1 MTTVQPLPAGWR
13 GRVSPDGRIY
23 YQNDIT
29 KRTQWEAP
37 SRDQPPRLQEPAAVP
52 LPIVIHVVVPNTPT
66 ESTLTKGTP
75 SAGTPSTSRSP
86 KQTPTPAP
94 SSSTMVPPPDCNCE
108 CRLTGNVAI
117 GCLST
122 AIAIISLSVSSAFTM
137 LLGPDPDYGA
147 KAAIAPLTILL
158 GLLKLGL
165 ALLKWRL
172 TQKHIDGNI
181 EQQKARQARA
191 VYKKTSTW
199 SCCNILSC
207 GNLRRARKSV
217 AKESQRSADTAV
229 VDDRLDI
236 TLTMAALTDSL
247 FDVVNAIL
255 LLCFGDE
262 LKSGLKW
269 LVIGAWLGSAEAV
282 CDVLF
287 SWFREL
293 MDVATQKTWKLG
305 YVVLAMTTFEI
316 MSAMIFTFVY
326 AAEHAY
332 AAGLVSQI
340 ITMAA
345 LTDSLF
351 DVVNGILL
359 LWFGDEKKQYGLK
372 WLVIGTWIGCGETV
386 CDVLYFVFGKL
397 MDVATQK
404 TWKLGYVVLAMT
416 TFEIMSAMI
425 FTFVYAAEHAYAA
438 GLVSQII
445 MGLLVLLYGVVGVVN
460 CKSGVVKK
468 FRRNADGNASKW
480 LYCGCCGW

>member
-137 LLGPDPDYGA
+137 LLGPDPDEGA
-147 KAAIAPLTILL
+147 KADIAPLTILL
-158 GLLKLGL
+158 GLLKLGF

-236 TLTMAALTDSL
+236 TL
-247 FDVVNAIL
+247 
-255 LLCFGDE
+255 
-262 LKSGLKW
+262 
-269 LVIGAWLGSAEAV
+269 
-282 CDVLF
+282 
-287 SWFREL
+287 
-293 MDVATQKTWKLG
+293 
-305 YVVLAMTTFEI
+305 
-316 MSAMIFTFVY
+316 
-326 AAEHAY
+326 
-332 AAGLVSQI
+332 
-340 ITMAA
+340 TMAA

-480 LYCGCCGW
+480 LYCGCCGWLIIVVVVGIIIILQNNNN